1 MYVYIQI
8 CKYICTYVICM
19 YVYTYIYIHI
29 YLYIIHFLKTK
40 KHPIISPCFAPNPP
54 MFHGTERRSVH
65 LQRLLPRCRQ
75 QRQGAAPA
83 AETRGEAAKVCEAPG
98 VMAKW

>member
-1 MYVYIQI
+1 
-8 CKYICTYVICM
+8 
-19 YVYTYIYIHI
+19 
-29 YLYIIHFLKTK
+29 
-40 KHPIISPCFAPNPP
+40 

-98 VMAKW
+98 VMAKWWFSSDFPMVFDWLKMVQDEVK